1 MLTLKFQALTSAPK
15 KIKSCGVA
23 IQGKKKKERNSKIFL
38 FVMFLLDK
46 PLKCPKFI
54 YTHTSAPILRQRLE
68 QKHRCILLNTYYCF
82 WSLEDLKLPRLVSLR
97 QLWAAHSQS
106 FILSFIQKPNSSDSL
121 RQQSRI
127 WAGPAPI
134 RLCALLFNYCF
145 LLIFEAN
152 LQPKD
157 NKWQSLVALYH
168 RPYCLN
174 QRRCPEKLTFMQ

>member
-1 MLTLKFQALTSAPK
+1 MWQFR
-15 KIKSCGVA
+15 
-23 IQGKKKKERNSKIFL
+23 KKKKEINSKIFL

-68 QKHRCILLNTYYCF
+68 QKHRCILLNTYCCF
-82 WSLEDLKLPRLVSLR
+82 WSLEDLKLPRVESLR

-106 FILSFIQKPNSSDSL
+106 FILSFIQKPNSSDGL

-152 LQPKD
+152 LQLKD
-157 NKWQSLVALYH
+157 NKWQSLAALYH
-168 RPYCLN
+168 KPYCLN
-174 QRRCPEKLTFMQ
+174 QRRCPEKLTFMHRVYSCSSVITLR